1 LISIR
6 LAWWQ
11 KISTLQPILK
21 INHAAAN
28 MVKGDTLVT
37 LFLDRL
43 GFFFFLEGGKTVWP
57 AGDAV
62 SWCPAQH
69 SGNARAHIE
78 SWIALTV
85 GGQ

>member
-28 MVKGDTLVT
+28 MVKGDILVT

-43 GFFFFLEGGKTVWP
+43 GFFFFLEGG
-57 AGDAV
+57 
-62 SWCPAQH
+62 
-69 SGNARAHIE
+69 
-78 SWIALTV
+78 
-85 GGQ
+85 